1 MQRKYFSHNISTNT
15 NEQSLIK
22 DLVRETI
29 QIAGMDVVYVKR
41 TRENIDTLFSDA
53 ERNKFNAG
61 YTVEMYLQDTEGFGG
76 EGDLVTRFG
85 LEVRDECMLTVAADR
100 FEAVVGSGSA
110 PTIGDLI
117 YLSLSNQIYQITWV
131 EDQVPFFTIAKT
143 YVYELSCQ
151 LFRYSDEEFD
161 TGITAIDA
169 LERAS
174 AYSIDLTLATGGT
187 GTFTVGSNVYQGTV
201 GSETAKAEVSAWD
214 SSTRILRVMNISGSF
229 SNNIAITDGTAS
241 WTIESFDDQAM
252 PTDNFGQ
259 NLEIETAETGI
270 VDFTES
276 NPFGTF

>member
-1 MQRKYFSHNISTNT
+1 MQRKFFSHNISSNT
-15 NEQSLIK
+15 NEQGLIA

-29 QIAGMDVVYVKR
+29 QISGMDVVYVKR
-41 TRENIDTLFSDA
+41 TRENIDTLFGDS
-53 ERNKFNAG
+53 ERNKFNSG

-85 LEVRDECMLTVAADR
+85 MEVRDECMLTVAVDR
-100 FEAVVGSGSA
+100 FQSIVGAA
-110 PTIGDLI
+110 PAIGDLI

-131 EDQVPFFTIAKT
+131 EDQIPFFTVAKT
-143 YVYELSCQ
+143 YTYELTCQ
-151 LFRYSDEEFD
+151 LFRYADEEFN

-174 AYSIDLTLATGGT
+174 SYSIDLTLVAGGT
-187 GTFTVGSNVYQGTV
+187 GSFTVGSNVYQGSV

-214 SSTRILRVMNISGSF
+214 STTRILRVINISDTF
-229 SNNIAITDGTAS
+229 SNNIAITDGTAI
-241 WTIESFDDQAM
+241 WTVESFNDQEM

-259 NLEIETAETGI
+259 NLEIEAAEAGI
-270 VDFTES
+270 VDFTEA

>member
-1 MQRKYFSHNISTNT
+1 M
-15 NEQSLIK
+15 IK